1 MSPDGEEARPAH
13 VTGHPPASPASL
25 LAVRGL
31 CTGYGRKQVTFEVSL
46 DIEAGEIVALMGHNG
61 AGKTT
66 TLKAIAGLLPAW
78 AGRIV
83 LGGAAV
89 GHLSS
94 AERVRR
100 GLSLVPQERFVFA
113 DLAVAENL
121 ELGAFSVTDAKTVA
135 AQRDK
140 VLTFLP
146 ILADRR
152 RQLAGTL
159 SGGEQR
165 MLSIGMALMRQPRL
179 LLLDEPS
186 LGLAPLLVE
195 RIMETIQEISRRDH
209 LTVLLVEQNV
219 RHALSIAHR
228 VYIMRTGRLI
238 VEETATA
245 MAARGQWWDLF

>member
-1 MSPDGEEARPAH
+1 M
-13 VTGHPPASPASL
+13 SL
-25 LAVRGL
+25 LTVEGL
-31 CTGYGRKQVTFEVSL
+31 VTGYGRKQITFGVSVQV
-46 DIEAGEIVALMGHNG
+46 ETGEIVALMGHNG

-66 TLKAIAGLLPAW
+66 TLKAIAGLLPVW
-78 AGRIV
+78 AGRVI
-83 LGGAAV
+83 LNGEPV
-89 GHLSS
+89 GHLQS

-121 ELGAFSVTDAKTVA
+121 ELGAFTVADPKTVSA
-135 AQRDK
+135 RRDK
-140 VLTFLP
+140 VLSLLP

-165 MLSIGMALMRQPRL
+165 MLSLGMALMRQPKL

-186 LGLAPLLVE
+186 LGLSPLLVE
-195 RIMETIQEISRRDH
+195 RIMETIQEISRRDQ

-219 RHALSIAHR
+219 RHALAIAQR

-238 VEETATA
+238 LEETASV

>member
-1 MSPDGEEARPAH
+1 M
-13 VTGHPPASPASL
+13 SL
-25 LAVRGL
+25 LAVEGL
-31 CTGYGRKQVTFEVSL
+31 VTGYGRKQITFGVSVQV
-46 DIEAGEIVALMGHNG
+46 EAGEIVALMGHNG

-78 AGRIV
+78 AGRVI
-83 LGGAAV
+83 LGDEPV

-121 ELGAFSVTDAKTVA
+121 DLGAFTVA
-135 AQRDK
+135 DSKMVSAQRDK
-140 VLTFLP
+140 VLSLLP

-165 MLSIGMALMRQPRL
+165 MLSLGMALMRQPKL

-186 LGLAPLLVE
+186 LGLSPLLVE
-195 RIMETIQEISRRDH
+195 RIMETIQEISRRDQ

-219 RHALSIAHR
+219 RHALAIAQR

-238 VEETATA
+238 LEETGSA

>member
-1 MSPDGEEARPAH
+1 MSLLTVEGL
-13 VTGHPPASPASL
+13 VTGYA
-25 LAVRGL
+25 
-31 CTGYGRKQVTFEVSL
+31 RKQITFEVSL
-46 DIEAGEIVALMGHNG
+46 QVEAGEIVALMGHNG

-66 TLKAIAGLLPAW
+66 TLKAVAGLLPMW
-78 AGRIV
+78 AGRVV
-83 LGGAAV
+83 LEGEPV
-89 GHLSS
+89 GHLQS

-100 GLSLVPQERFVFA
+100 GLFLVPQERFVFA
-113 DLAVAENL
+113 DLAVSENL
-121 ELGAFSVTDAKTVA
+121 ELGAFTVADPKTVS

-140 VLTFLP
+140 VLSLLP

-165 MLSIGMALMRQPRL
+165 MLSLGMALMRQPKL

-186 LGLAPLLVE
+186 LGLSPLLVE

-219 RHALSIAHR
+219 RHALAIAQR

-238 VEETATA
+238 LEETGAA

>member
-1 MSPDGEEARPAH
+1 M
-13 VTGHPPASPASL
+13 SL
-25 LAVRGL
+25 LAVEGL
-31 CTGYGRKQVTFEVSL
+31 VTGYARKQITFGVSL
-46 DIEAGEIVALMGHNG
+46 QVEAGEIVALMGHNG

-78 AGRIV
+78 AGRVI
-83 LGGAAV
+83 LGGEPV
-89 GHLSS
+89 GHLPS
-94 AERVRR
+94 AQRVRR

-113 DLAVAENL
+113 DLAVADNL
-121 ELGAFSVTDAKTVA
+121 ELGAFAVADPKTVS

-140 VLTFLP
+140 VLSLLP

-165 MLSIGMALMRQPRL
+165 MLSLGMALMRQPKV

-186 LGLAPLLVE
+186 LGLSPLLVE
-195 RIMETIQEISRRDH
+195 RIMETIQEISRRDQ

-219 RHALSIAHR
+219 RHALAIAQR

-238 VEETATA
+238 LEETGSA

>member
-1 MSPDGEEARPAH
+1 M
-13 VTGHPPASPASL
+13 SL
-25 LAVRGL
+25 LAVEGL
-31 CTGYGRKQVTFEVSL
+31 VTGYARKQITFGVSL
-46 DIEAGEIVALMGHNG
+46 QVEAGEIVALMGHNG

-66 TLKAIAGLLPAW
+66 TLKAIAGLLPVW
-78 AGRIV
+78 AGRVV
-83 LGGAAV
+83 LSGEPV
-89 GHLSS
+89 GHLQS

-100 GLSLVPQERFVFA
+100 GLSLVPQEHFVFA

-121 ELGAFSVTDAKTVA
+121 ELGAFTVADPKTVSV
-135 AQRDK
+135 QRDK
-140 VLTFLP
+140 VLSLLP

-165 MLSIGMALMRQPRL
+165 MLSLGMALMRRPKL

-186 LGLAPLLVE
+186 LGLSPLLVE
-195 RIMETIQEISRRDH
+195 RIMETIQEISRRDD

-219 RHALSIAHR
+219 RHALAIAQR

-238 VEETATA
+238 LEETGSA